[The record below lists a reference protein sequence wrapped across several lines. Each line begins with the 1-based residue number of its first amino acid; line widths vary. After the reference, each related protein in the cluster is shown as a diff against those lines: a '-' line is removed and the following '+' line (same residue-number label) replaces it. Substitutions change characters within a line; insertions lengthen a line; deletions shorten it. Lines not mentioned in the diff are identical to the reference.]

1 MNLCIDIGNSSVK
14 AGIFRDNS
22 LICTQRVEGHDLSWL
37 VTFCEG
43 KEIDRCIVCSV
54 SGYTAE
60 NKEDVDKICNDAV
73 YFSHTTP
80 IPVTNL
86 YHTPETLGPDRLA
99 AAIGAYFETHQ
110 DTAVIDAGTAITYDI
125 VTAQGEYLGG
135 NISPGIDIRLKA
147 LHDYTA
153 RLPLVSADGP
163 LPDFGKD
170 TETAIRCGVI
180 RGVNYEIEQ
189 FISQMLLKYPNLLVF
204 LTGGSK
210 IDFEDSIKK
219 RIFVDK
225 YIVLKG
231 LNVVLNNL

>member
-14 AGIFRDNS
+14 AGIFRDDS

-153 RLPLVSADGP
+153 RLPLISADGP